1 MRIYSFG
8 GTPRDIG
15 RAFGESCRADIHRL
29 YSLRID
35 NAIAQAL
42 RYGGQVVDEARV
54 LFVARRSLAATAAY
68 DPAGFAEL
76 EGIAEG
82 AGLPIEKVLALN
94 GLTDFRDVLSWP
106 HALDDG
112 GCTAVVVAR
121 DRSASGE
128 VLCGQ
133 TWDLA
138 TDNLP
143 HTIGVRRAPVDAPET
158 WCLTTDG
165 CLSLIGMNA
174 EGLAVGTTNIRTT
187 DARPGVN
194 YLSIIHRALACRD
207 LDAAVA
213 AIVEAPRAGAHFY
226 YLADRRGRAAL
237 VECSALHAFREDLTA
252 GVAVHANHCLLPET
266 MALEGSVPS
275 PSSRARQRRM
285 SELAEGGPLRL
296 ADLEA
301 AFADTANGPDAIC
314 RDDIDGLNTN
324 GAVVMAPESGTM
336 RVCHGAPSR
345 GAWIELRAPA

>member
-1 MRIYSFG
+1 MRIHSFRG
-8 GTPRDIG
+8 SPREIG
-15 RAFGESCRADIHRL
+15 RAFGEATRADIHRL

-42 RYGGQVVDEARV
+42 RYGGQVADEARV
-54 LFVARRSLAATAAY
+54 LFVALRSLAATAAY

-76 EGIAEG
+76 EGIAQG
-82 AGLPIEKVLALN
+82 ADLPIEKVLALN

-112 GCTAVVVAR
+112 GCTAIVVAR
-121 DRSASGE
+121 DRSATGE
-128 VLCGQ
+128 LLCGQ

-143 HTIGVRRAPVDAPET
+143 HTIGVRRTPDDAPET

-174 EGLAVGTTNIRTT
+174 EGIAVGTTNIRTT
-187 DARPGVN
+187 DARPGVG

-213 AIVEAPRAGAHFY
+213 AIADAPRAGAHFY
-226 YLADRRGRAAL
+226 YVADRRGRAAL
-237 VECSALHAFREDLTA
+237 VECSATAAHRHDLTH
-252 GVAVHANHCLLPET
+252 GVAVHANHCLVPET
-266 MALEGSVPS
+266 QAIEGNVPS
-275 PSSRARQRRM
+275 PSSCARQLRM
-285 SELAEGGPLRL
+285 SALAEAGLLGL

-324 GAVVMAPESGTM
+324 GAVVMAPESGII
-336 RVCHGAPSR
+336 RVCHGVPSR
-345 GAWIELRAPA
+345 GRWIDLRAG

>member
-1 MRIYSFG
+1 M
-8 GTPRDIG
+8 
-15 RAFGESCRADIHRL
+15 HRL
-29 YSLRID
+29 YRLRID

-54 LFVARRSLAATAAY
+54 LLVARRSLAATAAY
-68 DPAGFAEL
+68 DPVGFAEL
-76 EGIAEG
+76 EGIAQG
-82 AGLPIEKVLALN
+82 ADLPVEHVLALN

-121 DRSASGE
+121 DRSATGE
-128 VLCGQ
+128 ILCGQ

-143 HTIGVRRAPVDAPET
+143 HTIALHRVPEGAPET

-165 CLSLIGMNA
+165 CLSLIGMNG

-187 DARPGVN
+187 DARPGVC

-207 LDAAVA
+207 LESAVA
-213 AIVEAPRAGAHFY
+213 AITSAPRAGAHFY
-226 YLADRRGRAAL
+226 YVADRHGRAAL
-237 VECSALHAFREDLTA
+237 VECSAAHAFREDLTT

-266 MALEGSVPS
+266 RAIEGNVPS
-275 PSSRARQRRM
+275 PSSRARQARM
-285 SELAEGGPLRL
+285 SELAERGPLRL

-324 GAVVMAPESGTM
+324 GAVVMAPESGVM

-345 GAWIELRAPA
+345 GAWVDLHRPGPPGSDRS